1 MRLASL
7 ALALVLPAA
16 AIPPAPERTL
26 YPPGAWPIVSAFGSR
41 DAVGG
46 GLRPAPNPG
55 VDIIA
60 IVRTPVL
67 AAEHAEVTLTGIE
80 ARRGKVVEL
89 RTTRTGRR
97 LTLTYAHLHAIEVAL
112 GDTVGAGQRIGT
124 VGDTGQVPRGIGHL
138 HFAVQAPDGL
148 TPIDPEPFLRAR
160 PAGEVECVDPAS
172 AAAGGYPPG
181 RFGAVQAGEQPG
193 APFLYPVACTR
204 RP

>member
-7 ALALVLPAA
+7 AALAAGAA
-16 AIPPAPERTL
+16 AAAVPPPVPESTR
-26 YPPGAWPIVSAFGSR
+26 YPPEAWPIVSPFGSTE
-41 DAVGG
+41 AVGG
-46 GLRPAPNPG
+46 APRALPNPG

-67 AAEHAEVTLTGIE
+67 AAEHAEVSLTGIE

-89 RTTRTGRR
+89 RTTATDGA
-97 LTLTYAHLHAIEVAL
+97 LTLTYAHLHAIEVAF
-112 GDTVGAGQRIGT
+112 GDSVAPGQRIGT

-138 HFAVQAPDGL
+138 HFAVLAADGL
-148 TPIDPEPFLRAR
+148 TPLDPEPFLRAR
-160 PAGEVECVDPAS
+160 PGGLVECADPAADYPS
-172 AAAGGYPPG
+172 GRYRAIRAGT
-181 RFGAVQAGEQPG
+181 REG

>member
-1 MRLASL
+1 MRLA
-7 ALALVLPAA
+7 ALAVTLIATV
-16 AIPPAPERTL
+16 PPVPERTL
-26 YPPGAWPIVSAFGSR
+26 YPPGAWPIVSPFGSLE
-41 DAVGG
+41 AVGG

-55 VDIIA
+55 IDIIA
-60 IVRTPVL
+60 FVRTPVL

-89 RTTRTGRR
+89 RTTATGRR
-97 LTLTYAHLHAIEVAL
+97 LTLTYAHLHAIEVTL
-112 GDTVGAGQRIGT
+112 GDTVTPGQRIGT

-138 HFAVQAPDGL
+138 SFEVRAPDGL

-160 PAGEVECVDPAS
+160 PTGEIECADPA
-172 AAAGGYPPG
+172 ADYPPS
-181 RFGAVQAGEQPG
+181 RFRAIQSGERAG